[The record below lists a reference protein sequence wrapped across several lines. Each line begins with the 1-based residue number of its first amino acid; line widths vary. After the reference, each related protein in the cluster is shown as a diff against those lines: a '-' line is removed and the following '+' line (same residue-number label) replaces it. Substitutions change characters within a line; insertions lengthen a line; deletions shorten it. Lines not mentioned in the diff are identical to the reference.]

1 MLSRL
6 GFTVLSAG
14 LLGALLGSSPQSS
27 GVYAAPISPLEKRET
42 KIELAARVLLL
53 SQTCP
58 APTEGNTLDVNAI
71 VVVKLHEIATLTL
84 DLLGNNDDPTKRA
97 LPENAAEVFKRAAV
111 ETGMTVHEQ
120 EKRAPSP
127 GSGLGSIIGG
137 VTNLVPGLTDLV
149 DSVLPL
155 QASIEV
161 DLEVCLCANAAV
173 NIGNLD
179 LASIRAAAIA
189 DIRAYAQV
197 TAAVGTTL
205 ELFNGL
211 LNDIVRLDVDLRP
224 ESVTPCG
231 RCERN
236 QYPTCNGGRCGCAN
250 CPAGHIFNGAKCLL
264 APSAGSISP
273 AAGRRSLSGGRKG
286 EQLQARQAK
295 REDIVKRL
303 SGKPA
308 PLNVFRA

>member
-1 MLSRL
+1 MVSRL
-6 GFTVLSAG
+6 GFTLLSTAI
-14 LLGALLGSSPQSS
+14 LGALLGSSPQSS
-27 GVYAAPISPLEKRET
+27 GVYAAPITPLEKRET
-42 KIELAARVLLL
+42 KIELAARVLLV

-71 VVVKLHEIATLTL
+71 VVVKLHEIATLSL
-84 DLLGNNDDPTKRA
+84 DLLDNDDPTKRA
-97 LPENAAEVFKRAAV
+97 LPENAAQVFERAAA
-111 ETGMTVHEQ
+111 ETGMTVHQQ
-120 EKRAPSP
+120 EKRILGL
-127 GSGLGSIIGG
+127 GSGLGSIVDGI
-137 VTNLVPGLTDLV
+137 TDLVPGLGDIV
-149 DSVLPL
+149 DEVLPL
-155 QASIEV
+155 RASIEV

-205 ELFNGL
+205 QLFNGL
-211 LNDIVRLDVDLRP
+211 LDNTVRLDVDLRP

-236 QYPTCNGGRCGCAN
+236 QYPTCIGGRCGCAN

-273 AAGRRSLSGGRKG
+273 AVRRSLSGTRKG
-286 EQLQARQAK
+286 EQLQVRQAK

-308 PLNVFRA
+308 PLNVFRV